1 MGTITS
7 GIGLVSGIN
16 TADLID
22 QLLAIEARPQQ
33 FVRQRNTVLTTQQVA
48 FQDINAKLLV
58 LKLSADSF
66 VTNKIFNSTSSSS
79 SDESV
84 LTVSSGTS
92 SVAGTYDFTVSRLV
106 TTQQLITNG
115 FVDQDTAPVAPSG
128 GTLTFEFGEGRLD
141 ANTDLSQ
148 LNGGNGVSRGKI
160 QIVDRAGN
168 AQVIDLSKALTVND
182 VLDEINNSASIN
194 VTASINGD
202 AFELVDTSGGNGTLA
217 VGDIGLNGTAASL
230 GLDVTAIPPNQ
241 DTLTG
246 SQVNNVGSE
255 TGLNLLNDRN
265 GVRVRDAVDDFQI
278 TRRDGTTF
286 NVSLTIA
293 TADLGDVIDAINTA
307 SGGDVTASINT
318 DGSGL
323 QLVDTSIDSGS
334 TFEVTALN
342 SSNAAADLGI
352 LQSDGDDDGTI
363 VGTRV
368 LAGLNSKL
376 IGNLRGGL
384 GTTLGTIDITNRTG
398 VGPTSVDLS
407 SAESVADIIDLI
419 NDAGAGVTASLNNAG
434 NGILLTDTTGDTAS
448 DLIVADNTGT
458 AAADLGLA
466 GSVAE
471 DSINSG
477 NLQLRYISEATRLD
491 ALNGGKGVASG
502 KFIITDSSGVS
513 ATVDL
518 TQGDEVTIQS
528 VISEINSRG
537 LAIFARINDNG
548 DGILI
553 EDTGPGSVAIEISE
567 SGSSTARDLGLLGAA
582 ENIGDDFNGSFEK
595 TITLEVTDTLEDVA
609 RKINDEGFNVTATII
624 NDGSSSKPYRLSL
637 LSDVAGKS
645 GAFVFDDNEL
655 GFGATRLVEAQ
666 DAAVFFGSADPAKAI
681 AITSTTNTLNAVIPG
696 ATIDLKNTSE
706 SSVQVSISRDDSSII
721 DGAKKFV
728 ENFNNLVTTLN
739 RLDSYNPDTEERGLL
754 LGDSTVSQIRSSL
767 FRNVNSRT
775 TDISSQFVTL
785 VQVGI
790 TVRGGAS
797 LSFDETKFR
806 NALETDFD
814 AVEQLFTF
822 KETET
827 DSETGDVN
835 FLAGG
840 IIPRIDNLLAN
851 FTDPLTGTLK
861 NRLTGLDNLIELG
874 NDRIDQLQV
883 QLDAKRARLEF
894 QFLAMERALAQ
905 LQTQS
910 SALTNFQSSFSSFSN
925 RNNN

>member
-7 GIGLVSGIN
+7 GIGLISGIN

-22 QLLAIEARPQQ
+22 QLLAIDARPQQ
-33 FVRQRNTVLTTQQVA
+33 LVQQRNTVLTTQQVA

-66 VTNKIFNSTSSSS
+66 VTNKIFNSTSANSSN
-79 SDESV
+79 ESV

-106 TTQQLITNG
+106 TTQQIITNG
-115 FVDQDTAPVAPSG
+115 FVDQDTTPIAPSG
-128 GTLTFEFGEGRLD
+128 GTLTFEFGDARLD
-141 ANTDLSQ
+141 ADTQLNQ
-148 LNGGNGVSRGKI
+148 LNGGNGINRGKI

-182 VLDEINNSASIN
+182 VLDEINNAASIS
-194 VTASINGD
+194 VTASVNGD
-202 AFELVDTSGGNGTLA
+202 TFELVDTSGGAGTLA
-217 VGDIGLNGTAASL
+217 VGDIGLNGTTASL
-230 GLDVTAIPPNQ
+230 GLETTAVG

-246 SQVNNVGSE
+246 SQVNTVGSE
-255 TGLNLLNDRN
+255 TSLNLLNDRN
-265 GVRVRDAVDDFQI
+265 GIRIREAVDDFQI

-286 NVSLTIA
+286 NVNLDIT
-293 TADLGDVIDAINTA
+293 TADLGDVISAINTA

-318 DGSGL
+318 AGTGL
-323 QLVDTSIDSGS
+323 QLVDTSTDNGS
-334 TFEVTALN
+334 TLQVTALN
-342 SSNAAADLGI
+342 SSNAAVDLGI
-352 LQSDGDDDGTI
+352 LQSDGDGDATI

-384 GTTLGTIDITNRTG
+384 GTTLGTIDITNRLG
-398 VGPTSVDLS
+398 GGATSVDLS
-407 SAESVADIIDLI
+407 SAESVSDVIDLI
-419 NDAGAGVTASLNNAG
+419 NDAGAGVTASINNAG
-434 NGILLTDTTGDTAS
+434 NGILLTDTTGGSAS
-448 DLIVADNTGT
+448 NLIVADNTGT

-471 DSINSG
+471 DNIDSG

-502 KFIITDSSGVS
+502 KFIISDSSGAT

-537 LAIFARINDNG
+537 LSVNARINDNG

-553 EDTGPGSVAIEISE
+553 EDTGPGATAITISE

-582 ENIGDDFNGSFEK
+582 QNAGDDFNGSFEK
-595 TITLEVTDTLEDVA
+595 TITLEATDTLNDVA
-609 RKINDEGFNVTATII
+609 QKINDEGFNVTATII

-645 GAFVFDDNEL
+645 GAFVFDDHQL

-681 AITSTTNTLNAVIPG
+681 AITSTTNTLNSVIPG
-696 ATIDLKNTSE
+696 ATIDLKNTSDQ
-706 SSVQVSISRDDSSII
+706 SVRIAISRDDTSII

-728 ENFNNLVTTLN
+728 DDFNNLITTLD
-739 RLDSYNPDTEERGLL
+739 RLDTFNPDTEERGLL
-754 LGDSTVSQIRSSL
+754 LGDSTVAQIRSSL
-767 FRNVNSRT
+767 FRNVNSRNA
-775 TDISSQFVTL
+775 DISSQFVTL
-785 VQVGI
+785 AQVGI

-806 NALETDFD
+806 NALETDFA

-822 KETET
+822 KKIETDTET
-827 DSETGDVN
+827 GEVTL
-835 FLAGG
+835 LAGG
-840 IIPRIDNLLAN
+840 IIPRIDNLLEN
-851 FTDPLTGTLK
+851 FTDPLTGTLQS
-861 NRLTGLDNLIELG
+861 RLTGLDNLIELG

-894 QFLAMERALAQ
+894 QFLSMERALAQ

-910 SALTNFQSSFSSFSN
+910 SALTNFQSSFSSLTS
-925 RNNN
+925 NNNN